1 MTPAWAIGLMTG
13 TVLDGNIDIAL
24 LRTDGEEIAEFGAW
38 TLAPYPQDL
47 RPLLVETLATAAD
60 WAFEG
65 DEPAIFARAEA
76 RVTEA
81 QSEAVANFLEEIGL
95 PRHEVAAIGFHGQT
109 VLHRAPSQGRKGRTR
124 QLGDGG
130 AMASR
135 LGIAVVNDFRSADM
149 EAGGQGAPLS
159 AIYHAALLRR
169 AEAGP
174 ETAVLNLGGVANVT
188 WVDDKGLPHAFDTGP
203 ANAPLNDWIG
213 RHGLGEIDRDGRIAA
228 TGKVDEE
235 RLARLLDHPYL
246 AAPYPRSLD
255 RNDFTSAMADGL
267 TAEDGAAT
275 LTAFTAGAVGRA
287 LNALPQRPARLVLCG
302 GGRHNP
308 VMRQEI
314 AARAGIE
321 VLLAEDLGWRGD
333 AIEAECFALLAM
345 RTLRGLPISFPT
357 STGVARPITGGVQH
371 PPVRA

>member
-60 WAFEG
+60 WAFAG
-65 DEPAIFARAEA
+65 DEPEIFARAEA

-81 QSEAVANFLEEIGL
+81 QSEAVASFLEEIGL
-95 PRHEVAAIGFHGQT
+95 PRGEVAAVGFHGQT
-109 VLHRAPSQGRKGRTR
+109 VLHRAPSAGRKGRTR
-124 QLGDGG
+124 QLGDGS
-130 AMASR
+130 AMANR

-169 AEAGP
+169 ADAGP

-188 WVDDKGLPHAFDTGP
+188 WVDERGLPHAFDTGP

-213 RHGLGEIDRDGRIAA
+213 RHGLGEMDRDGRLAA
-228 TGKVDEE
+228 SGRVDED
-235 RLARLLDHPYL
+235 RLAHLLDHPYL

-267 TAEDGAAT
+267 SAEDGAAT

-287 LNALPQRPARLVLCG
+287 LDVLPHRPARLVLCG
-302 GGRHNP
+302 GGRRNP
-308 VMRQEI
+308 LMRREI

-357 STGVARPITGGVQH
+357 STGVARPITGGVPH

>member
-76 RVTEA
+76 RVTQA
-81 QSEAVANFLEEIGL
+81 QSEAVASFLEEIGL

-235 RLARLLDHPYL
+235 RLARLLGHPYL

-287 LNALPQRPARLVLCG
+287 LNVLPQRPARLVLCG

>member
-76 RVTEA
+76 RVTQA

-228 TGKVDEE
+228 TGKVDED

-246 AAPYPRSLD
+246 SAPYPRSLD

-287 LNALPQRPARLVLCG
+287 LNVLPQRPARLVLCG

>member
-65 DEPAIFARAEA
+65 DEPEIFARAEA
-76 RVTEA
+76 RVTQA

-169 AEAGP
+169 ADAGP

-188 WVDDKGLPHAFDTGP
+188 WVDDRGLPHAFDTGP

-228 TGKVDEE
+228 TGKVDED

-246 AAPYPRSLD
+246 SAPYPRSLD

-287 LNALPQRPARLVLCG
+287 LNVLPQRPARLVLCG

-314 AARAGIE
+314 AVRAGIE

-357 STGVARPITGGVQH
+357 STGVARPITGGVRH

>member
-38 TLAPYPQDL
+38 TLAPYPHDL
-47 RPLLVETLATAAD
+47 RPLLVETLASAAD

-65 DEPAIFARAEA
+65 DEPEIFARAEA

-81 QSEAVANFLEEIGL
+81 QSEAVAGFLKDISM
-95 PRHEVAAIGFHGQT
+95 PRREVAAVGFHGQT
-109 VLHRAPSQGRKGRTR
+109 VLHRAPTPERTGRTR

-135 LGIAVVNDFRSADM
+135 LGITVVNDFRSADM
-149 EAGGQGAPLS
+149 RAGGQGAPLS

-169 AEAGP
+169 TEAGP
-174 ETAVLNLGGVANVT
+174 ETAVLNLGGVANIT
-188 WVDDKGLPHAFDTGP
+188 WVDDRGLPHAFDTGP

-213 RHGLGEIDRDGRIAA
+213 RHGLGEMDRDGRLAA
-228 TGKVDEE
+228 SGRVDEE

-246 AAPYPRSLD
+246 AAAYPRSLD

-267 TAEDGAAT
+267 GAEDGAAT

-287 LNALPQRPARLVLCG
+287 LDVLPRRPARLVLCG
-302 GGRHNP
+302 GGRRNP
-308 VMRQEI
+308 VMRQQI
-314 AARAGIE
+314 AARAGVE

-357 STGVARPITGGVQH
+357 STGVARPMTGGVSH
-371 PPVRA
+371 PPARA

>member
-76 RVTEA
+76 RVTQA

-188 WVDDKGLPHAFDTGP
+188 WVDDRGLPHAFDTGP

-228 TGKVDEE
+228 TGKVDED

-246 AAPYPRSLD
+246 SAPYPRSLD

-287 LNALPQRPARLVLCG
+287 LNVLPQRPARLVLCG

>member
-60 WAFEG
+60 WAFAG
-65 DEPAIFARAEA
+65 DEPEIFARAEA

-81 QSEAVANFLEEIGL
+81 QSEAVASFLEEIGL
-95 PRHEVAAIGFHGQT
+95 PRGEVAAVGFHGQT
-109 VLHRAPSQGRKGRTR
+109 VLHRAPSAGRKGRTR
-124 QLGDGG
+124 QLGDGS

-169 AEAGP
+169 ADAGP

-188 WVDDKGLPHAFDTGP
+188 WVDERGLPHAFDTGP

-213 RHGLGEIDRDGRIAA
+213 RHGLGEMDRDGRLAA
-228 TGKVDEE
+228 SGRVDED
-235 RLARLLDHPYL
+235 RLAHLLDHPYL

-267 TAEDGAAT
+267 SAEDGAAT

-287 LNALPQRPARLVLCG
+287 LDVLPHRPARLVLCG
-302 GGRHNP
+302 GGRRNP
-308 VMRQEI
+308 LMRREI

-357 STGVARPITGGVQH
+357 STGVARPITGGVPH